1 MIVTSRIRTEELFT
15 ISPSQLEF
23 EFLVK
28 MTMSTQNTLFML
40 VIGAVLFFF
49 SGFALKHVV
58 GPTCTGGGTETTGEL
73 ADLQSTIKAKDLKIS
88 GLTTDLAAA
97 KAAAGATTAVV
108 PPAAANP
115 AVVAD
120 AAADN

>member
-58 GPTCTGGGTETTGEL
+58 GPTCTGGGTETTG
-73 ADLQSTIKAKDLKIS
+73 ADFKALTANYAALQSKFDVKVGEIAVLKSDLV
-88 GLTTDLAAA
+88 AA
-97 KAAAGATTAVV
+97 KEHFQ
-108 PPAAANP
+108 
-115 AVVAD
+115 
-120 AAADN
+120 